1 MTLANIFLAKF
12 YSILLFTA
20 PEKSPSDTLLS
31 VEPGLMIW
39 TIIIFILLLIILK
52 KLAWKPLLNSLS
64 GREQMIKD
72 SVEKAE
78 NLRNDAAKL
87 LDENRKIL
95 AKAEEESRRIMNE
108 GKELAEKLRSELVSK
123 THDDTKRM
131 VQQAKD
137 EIERDKIGALNEL
150 RGEIANLAVQA
161 AGKIIDE
168 NLDENKQKKIIEN
181 FVKQIPKN

>member
-12 YSILLFTA
+12 YSILLFAA

-39 TIIIFILLLIILK
+39 TIIIFILLLILLK

-78 NLRNDAAKL
+78 NLRNEAEKML
-87 LDENRKIL
+87 EENKKVL
-95 AKAEEESRRIMNE
+95 AKAEEES
-108 GKELAEKLRSELVSK
+108 L
-123 THDDTKRM
+123 
-131 VQQAKD
+131 
-137 EIERDKIGALNEL
+137 
-150 RGEIANLAVQA
+150 
-161 AGKIIDE
+161 
-168 NLDENKQKKIIEN
+168 
-181 FVKQIPKN
+181 KN